1 VKIVVLGA
9 GRVGRAIARD
19 LAGSERGRVTAVD
32 VSAEALA
39 PLEREGIR
47 VEQADLADR
56 SKVAALAAE
65 HDLVVGAGPARLGFA
80 TLETVIDT
88 GRSVV
93 DISFFEEDPF
103 RLDALARSRR
113 VVAAVDAG
121 VSPGLSS
128 MLCGYEQAT
137 SGRVLR
143 FVCYVGGLP
152 TSPTGPMRYRA
163 PFAPSDVIELYT
175 RPARHVRDGRVR
187 TDPALSLRTELTV
200 PEIGPLEAFLTD
212 GLRTMLR
219 EDGVPEMREMT
230 LRYPGHV
237 AQIALLRELGFFA
250 REPIDVAGQ
259 SVSPRVVT
267 ERLLFPHWEFR
278 PDEEDLT
285 VLRVEI
291 DVETAGRRLRRA
303 WHLLD
308 RYDASTGTSSMARTT
323 GYTCTAVVDLVASG
337 AYARSGIAAPEDIGR
352 APGCF
357 ERVVRHLADRGI
369 ALGLSEAAVG

>member
-1 VKIVVLGA
+1 
-9 GRVGRAIARD
+9 
-19 LAGSERGRVTAVD
+19 
-32 VSAEALA
+32 
-39 PLEREGIR
+39 
-47 VEQADLADR
+47 
-56 SKVAALAAE
+56 
-65 HDLVVGAGPARLGFA
+65 
-80 TLETVIDT
+80 
-88 GRSVV
+88 
-93 DISFFEEDPF
+93 
-103 RLDALARSRR
+103 
-113 VVAAVDAG
+113 
-121 VSPGLSS
+121 